1 MKIIKNLKFNLNIK
15 KIYYKMKTSNS
26 IFGIDNSIY
35 NEHKEPNIVKAKF
48 ILSPKRIYEL
58 EFDQNIL
65 MSELK
70 LMIQKAAH
78 LRSKNFRL
86 ISNGEDYSKFNDEAF
101 ESIFHG
107 QKLVVFSL
115 ELNNEDLDETELL
128 LQMNCTCQI
137 HIEKFLLYY
146 CFTCGQSICCDCFT
160 EGIHKGHK
168 IQDKCFYLLPSK
180 FLVDKLFENWGQK
193 AYEEYKY
200 SEDQTLVELRIN
212 INKMVFDKLFE
223 ILKNIQNKISNVI
236 EQYHYNY
243 NQSFEII
250 RNSIRDIK
258 VYCIKLLD
266 DLKEKMN
273 IKDIINNEQIFLDF
287 DKAYKKIREITK

>member
-1 MKIIKNLKFNLNIK
+1 
-15 KIYYKMKTSNS
+15 MKTSNS

-48 ILSPKRIYEL
+48 ILSPTRIYEL
-58 EFDQNIL
+58 EFDHNIL

-70 LMIQKAAH
+70 LMIQKTAH

-86 ISNGEDYSKFNDEAF
+86 ISNGEEYSKFNDETF
-101 ESIFHG
+101 ESIFHE

-115 ELNNEDLDETELL
+115 ELNNEVLDETELL

-223 ILKNIQNKISNVI
+223 TLKNIKNKISNLI
-236 EQYHYNY
+236 EQYHYQNI
-243 NQSFEII
+243 QSFDII
-250 RNSIRDIK
+250 RNSIRYIK
-258 VYCIKLLD
+258 VYFIKLLD

>member
-1 MKIIKNLKFNLNIK
+1 
-15 KIYYKMKTSNS
+15 
-26 IFGIDNSIY
+26 
-35 NEHKEPNIVKAKF
+35 
-48 ILSPKRIYEL
+48 
-58 EFDQNIL
+58 

-86 ISNGEDYSKFNDEAF
+86 ISNGEEYSKFNDETFWEKIFVSIGQVINDETF
-101 ESIFHG
+101 ESIFHE

-115 ELNNEDLDETELL
+115 ELNNEVLDETELL

-180 FLVDKLFENWGQK
+180 FLVDKLSRLWK
-193 AYEEYKY
+193 W
-200 SEDQTLVELRIN
+200 
-212 INKMVFDKLFE
+212 
-223 ILKNIQNKISNVI
+223 KISFF
-236 EQYHYNY
+236 
-243 NQSFEII
+243 SW
-250 RNSIRDIK
+250 
-258 VYCIKLLD
+258 
-266 DLKEKMN
+266 
-273 IKDIINNEQIFLDF
+273 
-287 DKAYKKIREITK
+287 